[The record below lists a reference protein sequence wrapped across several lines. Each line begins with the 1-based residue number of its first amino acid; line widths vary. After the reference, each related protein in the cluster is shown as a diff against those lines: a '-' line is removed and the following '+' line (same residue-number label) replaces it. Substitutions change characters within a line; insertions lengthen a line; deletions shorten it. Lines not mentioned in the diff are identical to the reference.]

1 VIEKAIEIKRMAHL
15 LTSRLF
21 SVKGI
26 VAVITGGGSG
36 TYSTLHLHGEMIS
49 QTKRKKTDWEMK

>member
-1 VIEKAIEIKRMAHL
+1 LSVIEKTIEIERMAHL
-15 LTSRLF
+15 QASRLF

-36 TYSTLHLHGEMIS
+36 AYSTLHLHGEMIS
-49 QTKRKKTDWEMK
+49 KTKRKKD